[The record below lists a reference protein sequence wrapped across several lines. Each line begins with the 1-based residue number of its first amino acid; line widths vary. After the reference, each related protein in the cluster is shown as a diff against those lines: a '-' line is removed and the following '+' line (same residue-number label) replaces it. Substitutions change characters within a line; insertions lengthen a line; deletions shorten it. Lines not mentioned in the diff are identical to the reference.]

1 MNPTP
6 RIADGCCYGIGYVT
20 LYRMITLHR
29 RSCQRGCVYRARDHE
44 FTRHE
49 QKQPIG
55 KPTLMTR
62 LKTRFICD
70 TCGSVYPKWAGKCV
84 ACESWNSL
92 IEEELSE
99 EGPHL
104 RASMAVLE
112 DPIPV
117 TQAGHETPIR
127 FSGGME
133 EFNRVMGGGIVPGSL
148 SLVGG
153 DPGIGKST
161 LMLQVSHHVAA
172 HEGPVLYVSGE
183 ESFDQAHLRASR
195 LKALH
200 DRLFML
206 TETHVSSIAPHINN
220 GKYALIVVDSI
231 QSVYTS
237 RLAAAPGSVGQVRE
251 CANEFMRLA
260 KTTKTPI
267 VLVGHVTKEGVI
279 AGPRLLEHLV
289 DTVLY
294 FEGEGRQS
302 LRVLRAVKNRFGST
316 NEIGVFEMHDSGLA
330 EVKNPSAL
338 FLNERPMG
346 VSGSVVFPAM
356 EGARPLLVEVQA
368 LVSEAHAGSPR
379 RTVTG
384 VNPNRVALLL
394 AVLER
399 HAGLRFSDRDVFV
412 NVAGGIRLEEPAA
425 DLAVAVALASS
436 LLGKA
441 AGQQMIVFGEV
452 GLSGEIRAV
461 SASRQRLREAVK
473 FGFTHC
479 LLPTNCT
486 RDAADKAATLEPAS
500 KLADALRIAL
510 EN

>member
-1 MNPTP
+1 
-6 RIADGCCYGIGYVT
+6 
-20 LYRMITLHR
+20 
-29 RSCQRGCVYRARDHE
+29 
-44 FTRHE
+44 
-49 QKQPIG
+49 
-55 KPTLMTR
+55 MTR
-62 LKTRFICD
+62 TKSRYICEE
-70 TCGSVYPKWAGKCV
+70 CGAVHPKWAGKCIE
-84 ACESWNSL
+84 CESWNTL
-92 IEEELSE
+92 VEEEVRE

-104 RASMAVLE
+104 RASLAVVN

-117 TQAGHETPIR
+117 TQAGHAAPER
-127 FSGGME
+127 LSGGME
-133 EFNRVMGGGIVPGSL
+133 EFDRVMGGGIVPGSL
-148 SLVGG
+148 TLVGG

-172 HEGPVLYVSGE
+172 GGGPVLYVSGE
-183 ESFDQAHLRASR
+183 ESFDQARLRASR
-195 LKALH
+195 LKTLH
-200 DRLFML
+200 ENLFLL
-206 TETHVSSIAPHINN
+206 TETHVSAVAPHIAS
-220 GKYALIVVDSI
+220 GRYGLVVVDSI

-237 RLAAAPGSVGQVRE
+237 RLSAAPGSVGQVRE

-260 KTTKTPI
+260 KTTQTPV

-316 NEIGVFEMHDSGLA
+316 NEIGVFEMHDAGLCQ
-330 EVKNPSAL
+330 VRNPSAL
-338 FLNERPMG
+338 FLDERPVG

-368 LVSEAHAGSPR
+368 LVSDAHAGSPR

-384 VNPNRVALLL
+384 LNPNRVALLL

-412 NVAGGIRLEEPAA
+412 NVAGGIRLDEPAT
-425 DLAVAVALASS
+425 DLAAAVALASS
-436 LLGKA
+436 LLGRPVASDA
-441 AGQQMIVFGEV
+441 AVFGEV

-461 SASRQRLREAVK
+461 GASRQRAREAGK
-473 FGFTHC
+473 FGFSRC
-479 LLPTNCT
+479 ILPKNCV
-486 RDAADKAATLEPAS
+486 REAAGAEVTLEPAA
-500 KLADALRIAL
+500 KLGDAVRIAL
-510 EN
+510 ET